1 MLLQSTTT
9 RSSCRDRTQRN
20 RNHVHSRRIIT
31 EAKELTPF
39 EKAEKAQIKRAMQ
52 ITSLILTQVALNA
65 LHSDKTSIVDKIESL
80 KQLAQVANANEQH
93 LGISA

>member
-1 MLLQSTTT
+1 M
-9 RSSCRDRTQRN
+9 
-20 RNHVHSRRIIT
+20 